1 MDKRPKTNL
10 HMFKLFLSLVLL
22 VSLIIPA
29 AGAGLPGLPSGLG
42 QSRQARG
49 QNLDIPAEL
58 PVFSLIPPLVGQD
71 STGDLASR
79 LDGLNFTEVMT
90 GVSHTGTPRYFV
102 EDTETGGLLEQY
114 ISGGFFAFNSSLA
127 FEETPALLRYT
138 ARGICT
144 FLLTH
149 ELFPNDVLPAASI
162 CDGNLPPPYVNTP
175 IYLAALEQGTAGL
188 LAAGDYEGATATQE
202 VIGELWK
209 IPLAINIGDV
219 GASIYI
225 PMGGPGGHL
234 SLLVTGYDNRPSL
247 DSNLTGLQALAIPSW
262 GQQRELIGLYKT
274 IPMQMAADVLREQ
287 LLAAMPTAQLDL
299 GEPELIYYVED
310 PAVEQENL
318 IPVWQFPDATA
329 SVGGEEVNLRVYT
342 VPAVEDFL
350 PEVEIT
356 APPDGEI
363 YWPGLPVEITAL
375 ISSGT
380 PPYSYTLQLEDG
392 TPLVSGDSASGAVTI
407 TTPQLPLS
415 TRPDLSLFLELVVV
429 DDNGASASDSLMLQ
443 SPQRLFAPVLMRLA
457 EQTPQFIPSA
467 TDPADVAPASTLAT
481 RTMGVEWVRY
491 YNGHGSNLPGTQPDG
506 VGFYT
511 TMTLKGWIGRF
522 HWYND
527 NAWEKDWRDCAL
539 GGLDCTWGVDRV
551 DFAYFAGHGSPARI
565 YFGVSKDDY
574 NFFASN
580 ARYQNLRW
588 AGFATCQ
595 TLRAGPYVG
604 PGNPPLTHW
613 FNSFQG
619 SYMLLGFHSNMAD
632 VAFGPR
638 FVSNMIPGRP
648 IREAWVLTA
657 FQMNAGKP
665 AYLYA
670 RSSTFNPVNLSLPGH
685 TGVLAP
691 LNPATII
698 SYNWVWW
705 N

>member
-1 MDKRPKTNL
+1 MDNLPKHQIL
-10 HMFKLFLSLVLL
+10 KQILSLVLL
-22 VSLIIPA
+22 LSLLLPA
-29 AGAGLPGLPSGLG
+29 AGPGLAGLPPGFQPAY
-42 QSRQARG
+42 QTPE
-49 QNLDIPAEL
+49 QNQIIPDQL
-58 PVFSLIPPLVGQD
+58 PVFSLVPPLV
-71 STGDLASR
+71 SENTAGDLASR
-79 LDGLNFTEVMT
+79 LDGLSFTEVMT

-102 EDTETGGLLEQY
+102 EDTETDGLLEQY

-149 ELFPNDVLPAASI
+149 ELFPADVLPAASI

-188 LAAGDYEGATATQE
+188 LATGDYEGATATQE

-209 IPLAINIGDV
+209 IPLAINIGGV
-219 GASIYI
+219 GAAIYI

-274 IPMQMAADVLREQ
+274 IPMQMAVAGLREQ

-310 PAVEQENL
+310 PAIEQENL
-318 IPVWQFPDATA
+318 IPVWQFPEATA
-329 SVGGEEVNLRVYT
+329 TVGGEEVNLRVYT
-342 VPAVEDFL
+342 VPAVEGFL

-356 APPDGEI
+356 APLDGYV
-363 YWPGLPVEITAL
+363 YWPGDQVEFTAQ
-375 ISSGT
+375 ISSGQ
-380 PPYSYTLQLEDG
+380 PPYTYTLQLEDG
-392 TPLVSGDSASGAVTI
+392 TPLASGASASGAVAL
-407 TTPQLPLS
+407 TTPELPIS
-415 TRPDLSLFLELVVV
+415 DRPDEGLFLELVAI
-429 DDNGASASDSLMLQ
+429 DDNGASASDSLLLRA
-443 SPQRLFAPVLMRLA
+443 PERLFAPILMRLV
-457 EQTPQFIPSA
+457 EQLPQGSTSVAFPSE
-467 TDPADVAPASTLAT
+467 VAPTSTLDT
-481 RTMGVEWVRY
+481 RTMGAEWIRY
-491 YNGHGSNLPGTQPDG
+491 YHGHGADLPGTQPDG
-506 VGFYT
+506 VGFYNS
-511 TMTLKGWIGRF
+511 LISRGWIGRF

-565 YFGVSKDDY
+565 YFGVSKDTY

-604 PGNPPLTHW
+604 PGNPPLTYW

-638 FVSNMIPGRP
+638 FVYNMVPGRP

-670 RSSTFNPVNLSLPGH
+670 RGSSFNPVNFALPGH
-685 TGVLAP
+685 GGVL
-691 LNPATII
+691 PALLPGSII

-705 N
+705 Y

>member
-1 MDKRPKTNL
+1 MDNRSEA
-10 HMFKLFLSLVLL
+10 KLTFRLVLSLVLIFSML
-22 VSLIIPA
+22 LPA
-29 AGAGLPGLPSGLG
+29 IGVGLSGLPFSFYLSN
-42 QSRQARG
+42 QARG
-49 QNLDIPAEL
+49 QSQFLPAEL
-58 PVFSLIPPLVGQD
+58 PVFSLTPPLVD
-71 STGDLASR
+71 ENTAGDLASH
-79 LDGLNFTEVMT
+79 LDGLSFTEVMT
-90 GVSHTGTPRYFV
+90 DSSHTGTPRYFV

-114 ISGGFFAFNSSLA
+114 ISGGFFAFNSTLA
-127 FEETPALLRYT
+127 FQETPAQLRYT
-138 ARGICT
+138 AHIICT

-149 ELFPNDVLPAASI
+149 ELFPNDVLPAARI
-162 CDGNLPPPYVNTP
+162 CDGSIPPPYVNTP
-175 IYLAALEQGTAGL
+175 IYLATLEQGTAGL
-188 LAAGDYEGATATQE
+188 LEAGDYDGATATQE

-209 IPLAINIGDV
+209 IPLAINV
-219 GASIYI
+219 GAAGTALYI

-234 SLLVTGYDNRPSL
+234 SLLLTGYDTRPSL
-247 DSNLTGLQALAIPSW
+247 DSNLSGLQALAIPSW
-262 GQQRELIGLYKT
+262 GQQRKLIGMYKT
-274 IPMQMAADVLREQ
+274 IPMEMAIGELREQ
-287 LLAAMPTAQLDL
+287 LQAVMPAAQLDL

-329 SVGGEEVNLRVYT
+329 MVEGEEVNLRAYT
-342 VPAVEDFL
+342 VPAVEGFL

-356 APPDGEI
+356 TPQDGDM
-363 YWPGLPVEITAL
+363 YWPGIPLEITAL
-375 ISSGT
+375 ISSGE
-380 PPYSYTLQLEDG
+380 PPYNYTLQLEDG
-392 TPLVSGDSASGAVTI
+392 TALVSGESVDGEVAII
-407 TTPQLPLS
+407 TPELPLS
-415 TRPDLSLFLELVVV
+415 NRPGLSLFLELIVV

-443 SPQRLFAPVLMRLA
+443 SPQRLYAPVLMNLV
-457 EQTPQFIPSA
+457 EQASQTA
-467 TDPADVAPASTLAT
+467 TLTDYPDDAAPASTLAT
-481 RTMGVEWVRY
+481 RSMGVEWIRY
-491 YNGHGSNLPGTQPDG
+491 YHGHGADLPGTQPDG

-511 TMTLKGWIGRF
+511 LMLLKGWIGRF
-522 HWYND
+522 HWSND
-527 NAWEKDWRDCAL
+527 NAWEKDWRDCTL
-539 GGLDCTWGVDRV
+539 GGIDCTYGVDRV

-565 YFGVSKDDY
+565 YFGVGKDDF

-604 PGNPPLTHW
+604 TGNPPLTYW
-613 FNSFQG
+613 FNSFKG

-638 FVSNMIPGRP
+638 LVSNMIPGRP

-685 TGVLAP
+685 GGDLPP
-691 LNPATII
+691 LNPSTIT
-698 SYNWVWW
+698 SFHWVWW